1 MNVEIKKSPRWLRLK
16 EIFESQV
23 WALERL
29 VTNEESRK
37 QVAFLRDG
45 PLKRHVLTRALELGL
60 ENAAIPILAVIPRN
74 CMETSRQISFIK
86 CRGINGTAELNLNRV
101 RDIEE
106 IPHHHPY
113 WAFDVSIGIETVG
126 MTAREAIEK
135 IAVAK
140 RRPLTLAE
148 IIALYIQYPQT
159 LEFSA
164 NACGSRYGVTD
175 DVDVPAIYTCF
186 QRPTATWNH
195 LGENRVENVVRP
207 WVSPSCLERM
217 GNLGVMTYIQR
228 RRWRK
233 REGRE

>member
-1 MNVEIKKSPRWLRLK
+1 MNVEIKKSPRWQRLAA
-16 EIFESQV
+16 IFQNQV
-23 WALERL
+23 WTLERL
-29 VTNEESRK
+29 VTDKESRE

-45 PLKRHVLTRALELGL
+45 PLKRHVITRALELGL
-60 ENAAIPILAVIPRN
+60 ENAAIPFLAVIPRN
-74 CMETSRQISFIK
+74 CMETSRQISFI
-86 CRGINGTAELNLNRV
+86 RYNGVSGKAELNLDRI

-113 WAFDVSIGIETVG
+113 WAFGVDIGIETVN
-126 MTAREAIEK
+126 MTAKEAIEK

-140 RRPLTLAE
+140 RRPFTLAE
-148 IIALYIQYPQT
+148 ITAIYIQYPPI

-164 NACGSRYGVTD
+164 NGCGSRYGETD
-175 DVDVPAIYTCF
+175 DLGVPTITCL
-186 QRPTATWNH
+186 QRPEAGWNH
-195 LGENRVENVVRP
+195 LNENKVGNVIKP